1 MKVVA
6 ITQRVDV
13 DPRYGERRDGLDQ
26 RWFRLLETCGIAGL
40 PLPNNAAAAKTL
52 LGCTRIDGILLTG
65 GNDIAQ
71 TGGDTPE
78 RDEVEALLLDRV
90 ERTRVPLL
98 GVCRGMQAIQARFG
112 VVLEPVQGHVAKRQT
127 IRIEGRST
135 EVNSYHNF
143 GTRGSVEVLE
153 VWARA
158 DDQVVKAVRHASL
171 PIVGI
176 MWHPER
182 IMPFREED
190 MAFITKC
197 FGTGR
202 AVQ

>member
-6 ITQRVDV
+6 VTQRVDV
-13 DPRYGERRDGLDQ
+13 DSRYGERRDGLDQ
-26 RWFRLLETCGIAGL
+26 RWFSLLEVCGIAGL
-40 PLPNNAAAAKTL
+40 PLPNNAAAAQTL
-52 LGCTRIDGILLTG
+52 LARTRIDGILLTG
-65 GNDIAQ
+65 GNDIAR

-78 RDEVEALLLDRV
+78 RDEVEALLLGRA
-90 ERTRVPLL
+90 ERSRVPLL
-98 GVCRGMQAIQARFG
+98 GVCRGMQAIQARYG

-127 IRIEGRST
+127 IRIDGHPT

-182 IMPFREED
+182 IMPFREQD
-190 MAFITKC
+190 MDFITKY
-197 FGTGR
+197 FGAGG
-202 AVQ
+202 AAQ